1 VIRLSKSKVQAYD
14 QCPKRLWLE
23 LNPPAGV
30 HLVNDDAQDLILA
43 RGTKFGEAVRACFDE
58 GVLING
64 RVPSDAVL
72 ETAEALQQFKSGK
85 PRVPIFGAAFERDG
99 VVVYVDILEPLPDQG
114 WALIELKSS
123 IYQEGDR
130 PKAHHVRD
138 AATQALVV
146 RKCGL
151 NVERVELGYPDGRFV
166 LPPSQS
172 IEGILSRID
181 VTARAQSLSTE
192 IENSIAQALKVA
204 EREAPPERTV
214 GAHCS
219 KPYGCAFLPYCAGA
233 YRRDADSLQVPVWHL
248 TAQPNAKIVADL
260 MQEGFRDLAVVPEER
275 LSKPIHRRIRR
286 VAQTGR
292 FYADER
298 LLTHLK
304 MQPYPRYFLDY
315 ETINLPFPLWVG
327 TRPGERVTF
336 QFSLHKWISEEG
348 PLEHVEFIGDLL
360 DDPRALL
367 AQTLAEAIE
376 QDGRVYAWNGAS
388 TEGPITR
395 ELADYAPS
403 QRVKLEW
410 IAQSCRD
417 NDPVKWFREW
427 FYHPAMCGS
436 WSLKSIAK
444 AVLPISP
451 YSALEVGNGV
461 DAMREYERFLKMSP
475 GPERDSLR
483 GQLLEYCGTDTEVVI
498 DVWRAVERLAPS
510 EHEGSLVGASVN
522 L

>member
-1 VIRLSKSKVQAYD
+1 MVRLSKSKVQAYN

-23 LNPPAGV
+23 LNPPAAV

-43 RGTKFGEAVRACFDE
+43 RGTKFGEAVRTCFDE
-58 GVLING
+58 GVLINS
-64 RVPSDAVL
+64 RAPSDAVL
-72 ETAEALQQFKSGK
+72 ETAAVLQQFQSGK
-85 PRVPIFGAAFERDG
+85 PRVPIFEAAFEHDG

-114 WALIELKSS
+114 WALIEVKST
-123 IYQEGDR
+123 IYQEGDK

-138 AATQALVV
+138 AATQAWVV
-146 RKCGL
+146 LKCGL

-181 VTARAQSLSTE
+181 VTATAHSLLTE
-192 IENSIAQALKVA
+192 IENSIAQARKVA
-204 EREAPPERTV
+204 EREAPPELTV
-214 GAHCS
+214 GEHCS
-219 KPYGCAFLPYCAGA
+219 KPYGCAFLPHCAGA
-233 YRRDADSLQVPVWHL
+233 YHRDADSLQVPVWHL
-248 TAQPNAKIVADL
+248 AARPNAKIVTDL
-260 MQEGFRDLAVVPEER
+260 MQEGFRDLATVSEER
-275 LSKPIHRRIRR
+275 LKKPIHRRIRQ

-292 FYADER
+292 PYADER

-304 MQPYPRYFLDY
+304 TQPYPRYFLDY
-315 ETINLPFPLWVG
+315 ETISLPLPLWVG

-348 PLEHVEFIGDLL
+348 PLEHVEFIGDTQ
-360 DDPRALL
+360 DDPRPLL
-367 AQTLAEAIE
+367 AQTLTEAIE
-376 QDGRVYAWNGAS
+376 QDGCVYAWNGTS

-395 ELADYAPS
+395 ELADYAS
-403 QRVKLEW
+403 CQREKLEW

-436 WSLKSIAK
+436 WSLKSLAK
-444 AVLPISP
+444 AVLPTSP
-451 YSALEVGNGV
+451 YTALEVGNGI
-461 DAMREYERFLKMSP
+461 DAMREYERFLKISP
-475 GPERDSLR
+475 GLERDSLR
-483 GQLLEYCGTDTEVVI
+483 GQLLEYCGTDTKVMI
-498 DVWRAVERLAPS
+498 DVWRAVERLKPS
-510 EHEGSLVGASVN
+510 EYEGSLVGAPVN